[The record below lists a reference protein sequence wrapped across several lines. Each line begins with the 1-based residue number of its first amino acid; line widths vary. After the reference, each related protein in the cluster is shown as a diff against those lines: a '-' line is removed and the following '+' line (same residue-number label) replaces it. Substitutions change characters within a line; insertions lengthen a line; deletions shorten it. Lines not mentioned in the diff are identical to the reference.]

1 MTDPGVLGL
10 VVFGVGTTAV
20 LVILFAGLN
29 RIPWRHA
36 LEIGVGVAAIVGLA
50 TMAQNAAVLKFDA
63 GQLVLIGAILGGL
76 VVRAYDRG
84 MAERRAEIDRILAI
98 PGSPNR

>member
-1 MTDPGVLGL
+1 MTDPTALGL
-10 VVFGVGTTAV
+10 AVFGAGTTAV

-29 RIPWRHA
+29 RIPWRYA

-50 TMAQNAAVLKFDA
+50 TMAQNAAVLKFDP
-63 GQLVLIGAILGGL
+63 GQLVLIGAIVGGL

-84 MAERRAEIDRILAI
+84 MAQRRAEIDRILAI